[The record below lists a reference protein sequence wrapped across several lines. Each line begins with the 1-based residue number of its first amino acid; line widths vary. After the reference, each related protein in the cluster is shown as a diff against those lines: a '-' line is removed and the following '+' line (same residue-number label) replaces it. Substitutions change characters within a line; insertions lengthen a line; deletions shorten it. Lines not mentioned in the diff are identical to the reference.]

1 MRQFFS
7 FETPINFSYTLQHH
21 FPEDSTHL
29 IHSLTGLFANSD
41 DTLLEG
47 DIGDDVD
54 YDLGNEDED
63 ALLADDYDVQVSI
76 SMQVLLENLK

>member
-1 MRQFFS
+1 M
-7 FETPINFSYTLQHH
+7 QHH
-21 FPEDSTHL
+21 VPEDSTLL
-29 IHSLTGLFANSD
+29 IHSLMDLFANSD

-76 SMQVLLENLK
+76 SMLDILEILK

>member
-1 MRQFFS
+1 M
-7 FETPINFSYTLQHH
+7 
-21 FPEDSTHL
+21 D
-29 IHSLTGLFANSD
+29 LFANSD

-47 DIGDDVD
+47 DLGDDVD

-76 SMQVLLENLK
+76 TSEDICCTVLMCWNTCVKRWKG

>member
-1 MRQFFS
+1 M
-7 FETPINFSYTLQHH
+7 
-21 FPEDSTHL
+21 DS
-29 IHSLTGLFANSD
+29 FANSD

-47 DIGDDVD
+47 DLGDDVD

-76 SMQVLLENLK
+76 ATSVF

>member
-1 MRQFFS
+1 M
-7 FETPINFSYTLQHH
+7 QH
-21 FPEDSTHL
+21 FTPEDSTCL
-29 IHSLTGLFANSD
+29 IQSLTDFFANSD

-76 SMQVLLENLK
+76 SL

>member
-1 MRQFFS
+1 MLDYATS
-7 FETPINFSYTLQHH
+7 HSKTHYTLV
-21 FPEDSTHL
+21 
-29 IHSLTGLFANSD
+29 IHYFTNLFANSD

-47 DIGDDVD
+47 DIGDDID

-76 SMQVLLENLK
+76 YT

>member
-1 MRQFFS
+1 M
-7 FETPINFSYTLQHH
+7 QHH
-21 FPEDSTHL
+21 VPEDSTLL
-29 IHSLTGLFANSD
+29 IYSLTDLFVNSD

-76 SMQVLLENLK
+76 SM

>member
-1 MRQFFS
+1 
-7 FETPINFSYTLQHH
+7 
-21 FPEDSTHL
+21 L
-29 IHSLTGLFANSD
+29 IDLFANSD

-76 SMQVLLENLK
+76 STYDLLENLEEGLLTCMYENMHRLA